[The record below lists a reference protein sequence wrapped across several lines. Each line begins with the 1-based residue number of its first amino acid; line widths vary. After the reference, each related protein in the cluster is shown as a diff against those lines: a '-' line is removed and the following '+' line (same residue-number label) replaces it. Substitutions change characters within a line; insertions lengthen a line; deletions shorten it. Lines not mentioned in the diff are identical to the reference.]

1 MVHVDP
7 RLGPLRIF
15 LRPRLIILK
24 MLFKELVENHIAKH
38 TRVVRLFPHYFD
50 HEASERVGALVRK
63 EELKIL
69 TGFKKEKSLGSD
81 GWTVE
86 FYLKKFEFL
95 GNDMVRVV
103 GNLGS

>member
-7 RLGPLRIF
+7 RLDPLRIF

-38 TRVVRLFPHYFD
+38 TRVVRLFPRYFD
-50 HEASERVGALVRK
+50 HEASERVGALVCK

-69 TGFKKEKSLGSD
+69 TGFKKEKKSWLGWVD
-81 GWTVE
+81 CGVL
-86 FYLKKFEFL
+86 FKKI
-95 GNDMVRVV
+95 
-103 GNLGS
+103 